1 MLSKIYNLLNYCYED
16 SMTDKFAGIEFQL
29 FIISAKA
36 LIPYEDKVGCMF
48 DTDRYK
54 KEIEVFKYYRN
65 GKDDTIDFYF
75 KNNIISDLEDNLIEY
90 KIIPAIISNTFFNT
104 IIEEV
109 LKIVL
114 FFTVNQNT
122 IINAVILSAALHE
135 YFENSISDIDNLKDK
150 IKEKLI
156 EFSLKDYLE
165 KNNLRTLNKS
175 YLIDFE
181 KERIKAIIKNQ
192 YFSNEYSA
200 KYKALQFIKNDNNIN
215 NSANAIYEGH
225 QEVINNFS
233 AYLLK
238 IRKGTLN
245 PEKLKYKFDNVYDLK
260 DYLNNSTFNHPLLGK
275 CIILKKSKN
284 EIILKNKLGLLRV
297 NI

>member
-135 YFENSISDIDNLKDK
+135 YFENSISDIDNLKDR

>member
-48 DTDRYK
+48 DIDRYK
-54 KEIEVFKYYRN
+54 KEIDAFKYYRN
-65 GKDDTIDFYF
+65 GKDDTIDFYI

-135 YFENSISDIDNLKDK
+135 YFENSISDIDNLKDR

-181 KERIKAIIKNQ
+181 KERMKAILKNN

-275 CIILKKSKN
+275 CIILKKSEN

>member
-1 MLSKIYNLLNYCYED
+1 
-16 SMTDKFAGIEFQL
+16 MTDKFAGIEFQL
-29 FIISAKA
+29 FIISTKA

-48 DTDRYK
+48 DIDRYK

-75 KNNIISDLEDNLIEY
+75 KNNIQSDLEDNLIEY
-90 KIIPAIISNTFFNT
+90 KIIPTIISNTFFKT

-135 YFENSISDIDNLKDK
+135 YFENSISDIADLENR

-156 EFSLKDYLE
+156 EFSLKNYME
-165 KNNLRTLNKS
+165 KDNLLTLNKG
-175 YLIDFE
+175 YMIDFE
-181 KERIKAIIKNQ
+181 KERMKAILKNN
-192 YFSNEYSA
+192 YFSNEYSS
-200 KYKALQFIKNDNNIN
+200 KYKALQFIKNDKRLD

-225 QEVINNFS
+225 QEIINNFS

-275 CIILKKSKN
+275 CIILKKSEN

>member
-1 MLSKIYNLLNYCYED
+1 
-16 SMTDKFAGIEFQL
+16 MTDKFAGIEFQL

-200 KYKALQFIKNDNNIN
+200 KYKALQFIKNDNSIY
-215 NSANAIYEGH
+215 NSAKAIYEGH